1 MLRLKDFV
9 SSLSNVEKVE
19 LLPYH
24 DLGKFKWKELGFEY
38 ILNDVRT
45 ATQEDINR
53 AKDILNI
60 S

>member
-1 MLRLKDFV
+1 M
-9 SSLSNVEKVE
+9 E

-38 ILNDVRT
+38 SLENVLP

-53 AKDILNI
+53 AKKILNL